1 MVAQASISAIGYFMP
16 IFAFLLVFIV
26 VYALLKKT
34 EVLGTAEPIM
44 LFISFILAGFFIVEA
59 SLVEFVQLG
68 SAWFSVL
75 VVLIFFI
82 LLVLAFMPWEEPL
95 KFLTKN
101 DWFSW
106 ALLGIIVAVFIVS
119 SAYVF
124 NFVINWGALDSWVN
138 SDWFGFILLVA
149 IAAVV
154 SRTIKKK

>member
-82 LLVLAFMPWEEPL
+82 LLSLYSYFSQAKLEGFFNNSIKPKL
-95 KFLTKN
+95 KC
-101 DWFSW
+101 
-106 ALLGIIVAVFIVS
+106 A
-119 SAYVF
+119 
-124 NFVINWGALDSWVN
+124 
-138 SDWFGFILLVA
+138 
-149 IAAVV
+149 
-154 SRTIKKK
+154 

>member
-44 LFISFILAGFFIVEA
+44 LFISLILAGFFVVEA

-106 ALLGIIVAVFIVS
+106 TLLGIIVALFIVS

-124 NFVINWGALDSWVN
+124 NFAINWGEFNDWVN
-138 SDWFGFILLVA
+138 SDWFGFILLIAV
-149 IAAVV
+149 AAVV
-154 SRTIKKK
+154 SWTIKKK

>member
-68 SAWFSVL
+68 SAWFSVF

-82 LLVLAFMPWEEPL
+82 MV
-95 KFLTKN
+95 
-101 DWFSW
+101 
-106 ALLGIIVAVFIVS
+106 
-119 SAYVF
+119 
-124 NFVINWGALDSWVN
+124 
-138 SDWFGFILLVA
+138 
-149 IAAVV
+149 
-154 SRTIKKK
+154 